1 MNHGRVFTIIPGI
14 TGCFDCLNIHY
25 TLTDKQ
31 FLKQFIGSAKSGFR
45 PKSIAYGPAIYQL
58 TSVVVDEAV
67 RVLTGYAKPRSLST
81 QLEIDYENFSSFAH
95 KPWPRYPDKCPTC
108 GNGKVEDW
116 EVFKYYG
123 LFK

>member
-1 MNHGRVFTIIPGI
+1 MYKRPRIKEIYPVYRLDQEHFRIGAQIGI
-14 TGCFDCLNIHY
+14 TKEFYDP
-25 TLTDKQ
+25 TEQ
-31 FLKQFIGSAKSGFR
+31 R

-67 RVLTGYAKPRSLST
+67 RVLTGYAKQRSLST

>member
-1 MNHGRVFTIIPGI
+1 MKQVDFIQTSDSGILTKEDHDPIILNK
-14 TGCFDCLNIHY
+14 TGVE
-25 TLTDKQ
+25 
-31 FLKQFIGSAKSGFR
+31 
-45 PKSIAYGPAIYQL
+45 IYQYY
-58 TSVVVDEAV
+58 VDNKQITA
-67 RVLTGYAKPRSLST
+67 
-81 QLEIDYENFSSFAH
+81 AH

>member
-1 MNHGRVFTIIPGI
+1 M
-14 TGCFDCLNIHY
+14 
-25 TLTDKQ
+25 
-31 FLKQFIGSAKSGFR
+31 KQFIGSAKSGFR